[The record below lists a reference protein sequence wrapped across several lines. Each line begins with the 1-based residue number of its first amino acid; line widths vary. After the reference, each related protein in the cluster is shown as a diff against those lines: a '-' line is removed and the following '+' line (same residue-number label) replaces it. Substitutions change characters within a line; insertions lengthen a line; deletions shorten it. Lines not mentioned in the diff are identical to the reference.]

1 MSDDMRHAPTCE
13 RPGVTTT
20 HGHSVDVVKCDGC
33 GCLST
38 TRHGVVDLTQTTTSD
53 TTNDDTTT

>member
-1 MSDDMRHAPTCE
+1 MTDDLMHHAPQCE

-20 HGHSVDVVKCDGC
+20 HGHSDVVKCDEC

-38 TRHGVVDLTQTTTSD
+38 VRHGTTDVTVNERTD
-53 TTNDDTTT
+53 KD

>member
-1 MSDDMRHAPTCE
+1 MTDDLMHHAPHCE

-20 HGHSVDVVKCDGC
+20 RGHSVDVVKGDGC

-38 TRHGVVDLTQTTTSD
+38 TRHMPPTTTTRVNKRTD
-53 TTNDDTTT
+53 KR